1 MAHFLLRPIRPIL
14 NLAARY
20 PLGFAI
26 GYGGA
31 KTIAP
36 DALVQTQ
43 LERKEELDAKRLAV
57 FFTFGCVQ
65 VGAVQYF
72 LFVVAMQRL
81 FPTAAAFSALPFRQ
95 KFSDLQGMKNLVK
108 QVGLDQFFYH
118 PLMYFPVFYTCKEL
132 LQGDDLKESLLNPG
146 RTMSNAVAKYVPN
159 AVEDLCAL
167 WKIFVPV
174 SILQFAFMP
183 MHLRVP
189 THATA
194 GFFWCCILS
203 VMRGAEQPAKAEKEG
218 EIIEKTAK
226 PTINISLPGKIT
238 RAVVEPEHNF
248 HMHGGAVVCEEM
260 RSKEKQ

>member
-26 GYGGA
+26 GYGGL
-31 KTIAP
+31 KTIAA

-43 LERKEELDAKRLAV
+43 LERQESLDKKRLAV
-57 FFTFGCVQ
+57 FLAFGCVQ

-95 KFSDLQGMKNLVK
+95 KFRDPQGMKNLVK
-108 QVGLDQFFYH
+108 QVAGDQFMYH
-118 PLMYFPVFYTCKEL
+118 PLMYFPVFYTCKEI
-132 LQGDDLKESLLNPG
+132 LQGDDIQARLLDPY
-146 RTMSNAVAKYVPN
+146 TTISNAVAKYIPN
-159 AVEDLCAL
+159 MKEDLLAL

-203 VMRGAEQPAKAEKEG
+203 VMRGAEQPVKAEGKPD
-218 EIIEKTAK
+218 IIEEREK
-226 PTINISLPGKIT
+226 PTT
-238 RAVVEPEHNF
+238 DMARRVAVGPEHTY
-248 HMHGGAVVCEEM
+248 HMHGGAVACEE